1 MVVGRGEGA
10 ENRQGMKTAGSILFC
25 CLALALQGG
34 IAAAEPRHG
43 LSIFGDLKYP
53 PDFQHFDYVNPQAPK
68 GGRLATVGTAAMST
82 FDSFNGYILKGD
94 PAQGL
99 ELLFDTLMVRAF
111 DEPDAMYG
119 LVARTADVA
128 PDRGSVTFELRPEA
142 RFYDGSSLT
151 AEDVC
156 DTFRLLKTEGHE
168 RIRITIRDVKTCAVL
183 TPARVRYEFDGEN
196 TRDLP
201 LIVAALPIFSKAYY
215 AKTDFTKTTL
225 EPPLGSGPYGIDSFR
240 QGQTVSFVR
249 RPDYWGKDL
258 PVNRGQYNFDE
269 VRYEY
274 FRDTTAGFEA
284 LKSGLLDLK
293 EDFSSKS
300 WATGYDGLAAI
311 KDGRLIREE
320 LPDETMSGAQ
330 GFYINL
336 RREKFRDIRVRR
348 ALDLAFDFE
357 WSNRN
362 LFYGIYRRTSSIFE
376 GADLEAE
383 GVPGVA
389 ELKYLEPLRSELR
402 SEVFGEVYQPP
413 VSDGSGA
420 DRKLLRE
427 ASRLLDE
434 AGWTSSGGIR
444 RNAKGEALTIEFLE
458 NDPVFERIMTP
469 YVRNLKRLGIEATVR
484 LIDEAQYQRRLEDY
498 DYDLIVSRFSL
509 PLTPGVELRQFFSA
523 EAANNKGSFNLA
535 GVAVP
540 AVDKLI
546 DRIIAANDREEL
558 KAACRALDRVL
569 RAEHFWV
576 PHWHK
581 GFYSIAYWNQFDRP
595 KIKPKYERGIVETW
609 WTDQDKAARLKRGQ

>member
-1 MVVGRGEGA
+1 
-10 ENRQGMKTAGSILFC
+10 MKPSRRVASF
-25 CLALALQGG
+25 CLALCCC
-34 IAAAEPRHG
+34 AAAASAEPRHG

-53 PDFQHFDYVNPQAPK
+53 PDFRHFEYVNPEAPK
-68 GGRLATVGTAAMST
+68 GGRMVTVGTLAMST

-99 ELLFDTLMVRAF
+99 GLTFDTLMARAY

-119 LVARTADVA
+119 RVAKTADVA
-128 PDRGSVTFELRPEA
+128 ADRSSVTFELRPEA
-142 RFYDGSSLT
+142 RFSDGSSLT

-156 DTFRLLKTEGHE
+156 DTFRLLSTEGHE
-168 RIRITIRDVKTCAVL
+168 RIRITIRDVKSCTVL
-183 TPARVRYEFDGEN
+183 TPTSVRYAFAGEN
-196 TRDLP
+196 VRDLP
-201 LIVAALPIFSKAYY
+201 LIVAELPIFSKAYY

-225 EPPLGSGPYGIDSFR
+225 EPPLGSGPYAIGSFK
-240 QGQTVSFVR
+240 QGVSVTFVR

-258 PVNRGQYNFDE
+258 PVNRGHYNFNE

-284 LKSGLLDLK
+284 FKAGLLDLK

-300 WATGYDGLAAI
+300 WATGYAGLAAI
-311 KDGRLIREE
+311 KEGRLIKEE

-336 RREKFRDIRVRR
+336 RREKFQDIRVRK

-357 WSNRN
+357 WSNLN
-362 LFYGIYRRTSSIFE
+362 LFYGIYQRTSSIFE

-383 GVPGVA
+383 GKPAGP
-389 ELKYLEPLRSELR
+389 ELKILEPLRSELR
-402 SEVFGEVYQPP
+402 PEVFGEVYQPP
-413 VSDGSGA
+413 VTDASGA

-434 AGWTSSGGIR
+434 AGWKAEGGVR
-444 RNAKGEALTIEFLE
+444 RNAKGEALKIEFLE

-469 YVRNLKRLGIEATVR
+469 YVRNLRVLGIEANVR
-484 LIDEAQYQRRLEDY
+484 LIDEAQFQRRLEDY
-498 DYDLIVSRFSL
+498 DYDMIVSRFSL
-509 PLTPGVELRQFFSA
+509 PLTPGVELRGFFGA
-523 EAANNKGSFNLA
+523 DAAKNKGSYNLA
-535 GVAVP
+535 GMSIP

-546 DRIIAANDREEL
+546 DKIIMAADREEL

-581 GFYSIAYWNQFDRP
+581 RAYNVAYWNQFDRP
-595 KIKPKYERGIVETW
+595 KIKPK
-609 WTDQDKAARLKRGQ
+609 

>member
-1 MVVGRGEGA
+1 
-10 ENRQGMKTAGSILFC
+10 
-25 CLALALQGG
+25 
-34 IAAAEPRHG
+34 
-43 LSIFGDLKYP
+43 
-53 PDFQHFDYVNPQAPK
+53 
-68 GGRLATVGTAAMST
+68 MST

-99 ELLFDTLMVRAF
+99 GLLFDTLMRRAY

-119 LVARTADVA
+119 LVAKTADVA
-128 PDRGSVTFELRPEA
+128 PDKSSVTFELRPEA
-142 RFYDGSSLT
+142 RFSDGSALT

-156 DTFRLLKTEGHE
+156 DSFRLLSTEGHE
-168 RIRITIRDVKTCAVL
+168 RIKITIRDVKSCTVL
-183 TPARVRYEFDGEN
+183 APGSARYDFAGAN

-201 LIVAALPIFSKAYY
+201 LIVAELPIFSKAYY
-215 AKTDFTKTTL
+215 AQHDFTKTTL
-225 EPPLGSGPYGIDSFR
+225 EPPLGSGPYTIGAFK
-240 QGQTVSFVR
+240 QGVSVTFAR
-249 RPDYWGKDL
+249 REDYWGKEL
-258 PVNRGQYNFDE
+258 PVNRGQYNFAE
-269 VRYEY
+269 VRFEY

-284 LKSGLLDLK
+284 FKAGLLDLK

-300 WATGYDGLAAI
+300 WATGYAGLAAI
-311 KDGRLIREE
+311 KEGRLIKEE

-336 RREKFRDIRVRR
+336 RREKFQDIRVRK

-357 WSNRN
+357 WSNLN

-376 GADLEAE
+376 GGDLEAE
-383 GVPGVA
+383 GKPA
-389 ELKYLEPLRSELR
+389 DPELKVLEPLRSELR
-402 SEVFGEVYQPP
+402 PEVFGEVYQPP
-413 VSDGSGA
+413 VTDASGA

-434 AGWTSSGGIR
+434 AGWTVEGGVR

-469 YVRNLKRLGIEATVR
+469 YVRNLRVLGIEATVR

-498 DYDLIVSRFSL
+498 DYDMIVSRFSL
-509 PLTPGVELRQFFSA
+509 PLTPGVELRAFFGA
-523 EAANNKGSFNLA
+523 EAAKNKGSYNLA
-535 GVAVP
+535 GVSIP
-540 AVDKLI
+540 AVDKII
-546 DRIIAANDREEL
+546 DKIIMTSDREEL

-581 GFYSIAYWNQFDRP
+581 RAYNVAYWNQFGRP
-595 KIKPKYERGIVETW
+595 KIKPRYERGIIETW
-609 WTDQDKAARLKRGQ
+609 WTDQAKAASLKRGQ

>member
-1 MVVGRGEGA
+1 
-10 ENRQGMKTAGSILFC
+10 MKPARLAGSWL
-25 CLALALQGG
+25 LALALS
-34 IAAAEPRHG
+34 AAAASAEPRHG

-53 PDFQHFDYVNPQAPK
+53 PDFAHFEYVNPDAPK
-68 GGRLATVGTAAMST
+68 GGRIATVGTAAMST

-99 ELLFDTLMVRAF
+99 ALLFDTLTARAY

-128 PDRGSVTFELRPEA
+128 PDKSSVTFELRPEA
-142 RFYDGSSLT
+142 HFSDGSPLT

-156 DTFRLLKTEGHE
+156 DSFRLLSTEGHE
-168 RIRITIRDVKTCAVL
+168 RIKITIRDVKACTVV
-183 TPARVRYEFDGEN
+183 TPTTVRYDFSGEN

-215 AKTDFTKTTL
+215 STHDFTKTTL
-225 EPPLGSGPYGIDSFR
+225 EPPLGSGPYRIGSFR

-258 PVNRGQYNFDE
+258 PVNRGQNNFDE
-269 VRYEY
+269 IRYEY
-274 FRDTTAGFEA
+274 YRDTTAGFEA
-284 LKSGLLDLK
+284 LKAGLLDLK

-300 WATGYDGLAAI
+300 WATGYEGLPAI
-311 KDGRLIREE
+311 KEGRLIKEE

-330 GFYINL
+330 GFFINL
-336 RREKFRDIRVRR
+336 RREKFRDIRVRK

-362 LFYGIYRRTSSIFE
+362 LFYGIYQRTSSFFE
-376 GADLEAE
+376 GGDLEAE
-383 GVPGVA
+383 GAPGPA
-389 ELKYLEPLRSELR
+389 ELKFLDPLKSELR
-402 SEVFGEVYQPP
+402 PEVFGEVYQPP
-413 VSDGSGA
+413 VTDASGS

-434 AGWTSSGGIR
+434 AGWKADGGVR
-444 RNAKGEALTIEFLE
+444 RNAKGETLTIEFLE

-469 YVRNLKRLGIEATVR
+469 YVRNLKLLGIQATVR

-498 DYDLIVSRFSL
+498 DFDMIVSRFVP
-509 PLTPGVELRQFFSA
+509 PLTPGVELRLFFGS
-523 EAANNKGSFNLA
+523 EAAKNKGSYNLA
-535 GVAVP
+535 GVDLP

-546 DRIIAANDREEL
+546 DKAIRAQDREEL
-558 KAACRALDRVL
+558 KAVCRALDRVL

-581 GFYSIAYWNQFDRP
+581 RAYNIAYWDQFDRP
-595 KIKPKYERGIVETW
+595 KIKPKYERGILETW
-609 WTDQDKAARLKRGQ
+609 WTDPAKASTLKRGQ